1 MLPNVTRRYNTTCIG
16 TMLHLLYN
24 LDSSIILSESTSA
37 FPPWRI
43 HKLSVCTELF
53 SLSKRDTPGNTLRD
67 DHITAHTISF
77 CIFTDGSKTADRVG
91 YALFS
96 SRGSSQCRLTNAA
109 SIYTAEL
116 YAIRDVIEYSA
127 THAAEYETITIH
139 SHSRSAIQALSSP
152 SQQNPLIQQIQDTI
166 IMSTKSFTLC
176 WVPSHVGVEGN
187 ERADELA
194 KTSIHLPITPP
205 VHPKIQ
211 LQKPTQTPC
220 TINLAEFLAPHTG

>member
-1 MLPNVTRRYNTTCIG
+1 M
-16 TMLHLLYN
+16 
-24 LDSSIILSESTSA
+24 
-37 FPPWRI
+37 
-43 HKLSVCTELF
+43 
-53 SLSKRDTPGNTLRD
+53 
-67 DHITAHTISF
+67 
-77 CIFTDGSKTADRVG
+77 G

-116 YAIRDVIEYSA
+116 YAIHDAIEYSA

-139 SHSRSAIQALSSP
+139 SDSRSAIQALSSP
-152 SQQNPLIQQIQDTI
+152 SQQYPLIQQIQNTI

-194 KTSIHLPITPP
+194 KTSIHLPITPLSIP
-205 VHPKIQ
+205 RSDY
-211 LQKPTQTPC
+211 
-220 TINLAEFLAPHTG
+220 INLLKLHVRSTWQSSWHRIQDNKLREILPTIASCYEDPHSQQWSIKLNRLKIGHSALTHEYLLKRDHCPFCQDCLVPLTVKWVGHCIHISIE